1 MCSSLFPSFNDVH
14 VHVYRH
20 FSDNRCVIWL
30 TSKYPRLLLIGS
42 VFTCHYETMNYVF
55 IIPVFVFVSVIVVKP
70 WINFL
75 LQSPCVKFI
84 IFLNLLCIVKRKI
97 FFCKSEWRPCFW
109 RRKTGISERG
119 TRFSKR
125 RPFFQKGTRFP
136 EKWSSL
142 NQVPLLRNRVLNL
155 GSRAPLSGNQ
165 APHSGNR
172 VTQLAKY

>member
-14 VHVYRH
+14 VHVYRY

-42 VFTCHYETMNYVF
+42 VFTCHYETINYVF

-70 WINFL
+70 LINFL

-84 IFLNLLCIVKRKI
+84 IFLNLVCIVKIKI
-97 FFCKSEWRPCFW
+97 FFVNPNGGPVSGEGRPVFP
-109 RRKTGISERG
+109 KGG
-119 TRFSKR
+119 PGFPKGG
-125 RPFFQKGTRFP
+125 PFFQKRTRFP

-142 NQVPLLRNRVLNL
+142 NQAPLLRNRVLNL

-172 VTQLAKY
+172 VTQ